1 MFTEV
6 KSSLSCQKQ
15 EFDTLKEKLECLKEQ
30 IGQQNSQEFCKFF
43 ENNMIEVWKEL
54 GYIKLTINNNIDQQS
69 DFTNLNSLT
78 NELKKNFKGK
88 ENNIEDLDFSD

>member
-1 MFTEV
+1 
-6 KSSLSCQKQ
+6 
-15 EFDTLKEKLECLKEQ
+15 
-30 IGQQNSQEFCKFF
+30 
-43 ENNMIEVWKEL
+43 MIEVWKEL